1 MHKNVLSTGSRYM
14 INKLTHVYMLN
25 KIPVIKPD
33 YFNVHNRQGTGF
45 VLNS

>member
-1 MHKNVLSTGSRYM
+1 MRKNVLSKGSRYM
-14 INKLTHVYMLN
+14 INKLTHVYMVN

-33 YFNVHNRQGTGF
+33 YYNVHNRQRIGF